1 MKLELSIL
9 PLLTFLLMS
18 SCKEKTRELT
28 KEQDQKLI
36 SQPEKEIL
44 VTERPLEKTQLEI
57 RGDKII
63 VPDFRLEVNLSDKA
77 VKKLKDGKESVIASL
92 YLYGDVADEN
102 LIPKKFKKLL
112 GPTGIKLTSV
122 DIEKKEIHQSNEFHV
137 TNISF
142 PKELSDL
149 LISKDVLVNISVY
162 SGRRTFKD
170 NILYMEAYDSK
181 LSDIIAHSSFI
192 NLNGRLLTEGLN

>member
-1 MKLELSIL
+1 MKLKLSIL
-9 PLLTFLLMS
+9 TLLTFLLMS
-18 SCKEKTRELT
+18 SCKEKIKELT
-28 KEQDQKLI
+28 KEQDQKSI

-57 RGDKII
+57 QGDKII

-77 VKKLKDGKESVIASL
+77 VKKLKESKESVIASL

-112 GPTGIKLTSV
+112 GPTGIKLTSL
-122 DIEKKEIHQSNEFHV
+122 DIEKKEINQSNEFQV

-142 PKELSDL
+142 PKELYDL
-149 LISKDVLVNISVY
+149 LASKDVLINISVY

-192 NLNGRLLTEGLN
+192 NLNGRLLTEGFN

>member
-1 MKLELSIL
+1 MKLKLSIL
-9 PLLTFLLMS
+9 TLLTFLLMS
-18 SCKEKTRELT
+18 SCKEKSKELT
-28 KEQDQKLI
+28 KEQDQKSI
-36 SQPEKEIL
+36 SHPEKEIL

-57 RGDKII
+57 QGDKII

-77 VKKLKDGKESVIASL
+77 VKKLKDSKESVIASL

-112 GPTGIKLTSV
+112 GPTGIKLTSL
-122 DIEKKEIHQSNEFHV
+122 DIEKKEINQSNEFQV

-142 PKELSDL
+142 PKELYDL
-149 LISKDVLVNISVY
+149 LVSKDVLINISVY

>member
-1 MKLELSIL
+1 MKLKLSIFT
-9 PLLTFLLMS
+9 LLTFLLMS
-18 SCKEKTRELT
+18 SCKEKTKELT
-28 KEQDQKLI
+28 KEQDQKSI

-57 RGDKII
+57 QGDKII

-77 VKKLKDGKESVIASL
+77 VKKLKDSKESVIASL

-112 GPTGIKLTSV
+112 GPTGIKLTSL
-122 DIEKKEIHQSNEFHV
+122 DIEKKEINQSNEFQV

-142 PKELSDL
+142 PKELYDL
-149 LISKDVLVNISVY
+149 LVSKDVLINISVY

-192 NLNGRLLTEGLN
+192 NLNGRLLTEGVN

>member
-1 MKLELSIL
+1 MKLKLSIL
-9 PLLTFLLMS
+9 TLLTFLLMS
-18 SCKEKTRELT
+18 SCKEKTKELT
-28 KEQDQKLI
+28 KEQDQKSI

-57 RGDKII
+57 QGDKII
-63 VPDFRLEVNLSDKA
+63 VPDFRLEVNLSDNA
-77 VKKLKDGKESVIASL
+77 VKKLKESKESVIASF

-112 GPTGIKLTSV
+112 GPTGIKLTSL
-122 DIEKKEIHQSNEFHV
+122 DIEKKEINQSNEFQV

-142 PKELSDL
+142 PKELYDL
-149 LISKDVLVNISVY
+149 LVSKDVLINISVY

>member
-1 MKLELSIL
+1 
-9 PLLTFLLMS
+9 MS
-18 SCKEKTRELT
+18 SCKEKIKELT
-28 KEQDQKLI
+28 KEQDQKSI

-57 RGDKII
+57 QGDKII

-77 VKKLKDGKESVIASL
+77 VKKLKESKESVIASL

-112 GPTGIKLTSV
+112 GPTGIKLTSL
-122 DIEKKEIHQSNEFHV
+122 DIEKKEINQSNEFQV

-142 PKELSDL
+142 PKELYDL
-149 LISKDVLVNISVY
+149 LASKDVLINISVY

-192 NLNGRLLTEGLN
+192 NLNGRLLTEGFN